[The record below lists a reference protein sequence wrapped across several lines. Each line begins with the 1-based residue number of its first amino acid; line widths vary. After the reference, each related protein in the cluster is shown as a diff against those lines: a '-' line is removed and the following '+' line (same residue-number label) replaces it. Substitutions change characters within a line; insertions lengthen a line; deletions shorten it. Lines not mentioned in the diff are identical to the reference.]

1 MVPWSDSAV
10 VSGVAWHN
18 SVNLLKIIELYSY
31 KWVKFIMC
39 KLCLSKAVLK
49 NPTLGLS
56 ALHIW
61 DPANLT
67 TAPHTLFPIFLK
79 LNSPHGV
86 GLKLTTLRSRVAC
99 STTCSTD

>member
-49 NPTLGLS
+49 NPTLGLF
-56 ALHIW
+56 
-61 DPANLT
+61 
-67 TAPHTLFPIFLK
+67 TLFSTLPLA
-79 LNSPHGV
+79 L
-86 GLKLTTLRSRVAC
+86 LTSLG
-99 STTCSTD
+99 